1 MRIYFARN
9 CVAHQDIFPGLFLAR
24 REFTN
29 WSALIILWK
38 DIQHLVHR
46 PGRTSIRAFTNST
59 EPTNSAITSWLK
71 KMQSSKKLRMRRNVD
86 LPTEEEEFVS
96 SVYLLEGKVFSISK
110 ESQETIKML
119 SDQLREALPDTGQRL
134 TDMGR
139 VVDRVQTLMST
150 NFRDIKSSKKLKEKV
165 KSLRA
170 NLRRRITELS
180 KKILPRL
187 EEVDPPKA
195 ELSAKI
201 TALNEATVELQR
213 LLTDEAALT
222 LILRR
227 DMSEDEKEVDVIR
240 RKDRIEVANSL
251 IQQSRVW
258 VKQYG
263 PGEGIPG
270 GKLLVLGSEGSRGSR
285 CGLRYVSGPIKRG

>member
-1 MRIYFARN
+1 MAEKD
-9 CVAHQDIFPGLFLAR
+9 AKLQDV
-24 REFTN
+24 E
-29 WSALIILWK
+29 
-38 DIQHLVHR
+38 V
-46 PGRTSIRAFTNST
+46 
-59 EPTNSAITSWLK
+59 E
-71 KMQSSKKLRMRRNVD
+71 NVD
-86 LPTEEEEFVS
+86 LPTDEEEFVS

-119 SDQLREALPDTGQRL
+119 SDQLREALPDTGQTI

-139 VVDRVQTLMST
+139 VVDRVQTLMSA
-150 NFRDIKSSKKLKEKV
+150 NFRDIKSSRKLKEKV

-180 KKILPRL
+180 KQVLPRL

-201 TALNEATVELQR
+201 AALNEATVELQR

-227 DMSEDEKEVDVIR
+227 DMSEDETSQDVIR

-258 VKQYG
+258 VNQYG
-263 PGEGIPG
+263 PGE
-270 GKLLVLGSEGSRGSR
+270 
-285 CGLRYVSGPIKRG
+285 

>member
-1 MRIYFARN
+1 
-9 CVAHQDIFPGLFLAR
+9 
-24 REFTN
+24 
-29 WSALIILWK
+29 
-38 DIQHLVHR
+38 
-46 PGRTSIRAFTNST
+46 
-59 EPTNSAITSWLK
+59 
-71 KMQSSKKLRMRRNVD
+71 
-86 LPTEEEEFVS
+86 
-96 SVYLLEGKVFSISK
+96 
-110 ESQETIKML
+110 
-119 SDQLREALPDTGQRL
+119 
-134 TDMGR
+134 MGR

-165 KSLRA
+165 KSLRD

-195 ELSAKI
+195 ELSVKI

-263 PGEGIPG
+263 PGEGSPG
-270 GKLLVLGSEGSRGSR
+270 GKLLVLGSEGVAEVDVDYDMSVAQ
-285 CGLRYVSGPIKRG
+285 LKRG